1 MFYSLLVVL
10 LACAAFSAEVG
21 HRMAFDRRLF
31 NVILLGLAF
40 MLVFTAF
47 QTMGNI
53 QVSSKKIARTFRH
66 LSKVADGGLR

>member
-1 MFYSLLVVL
+1 
-10 LACAAFSAEVG
+10 
-21 HRMAFDRRLF
+21 MAFDRRLF

-53 QVSSKKIARTFRH
+53 QVSSKKIARTFATFR
-66 LSKVADGGLR
+66 KWRMGDLRRDS

>member
-1 MFYSLLVVL
+1 
-10 LACAAFSAEVG
+10 
-21 HRMAFDRRLF
+21 MAFDRRLF

-53 QVSSKKIARTFRH
+53 QVSRKKLRARFATFRKWRMGDYGETPELGAH
-66 LSKVADGGLR
+66 LKFSG